1 MPSSTLRS
9 LLVVTLLALAGATVS
24 AAEPISFA
32 DIVAA
37 DQPVAWWRFDS
48 GKEALVD
55 LAPASSLKPIHGRV
69 LGAVKIG
76 PEGPRPPQFPAF
88 DLTNTAIEFKGDGAS
103 IRIQD
108 PGDNSP
114 LDFQNGDA
122 ITLEAWVNVV
132 KLGNGQQMYVVGKG
146 RTKNKDVA
154 AENQNYAL
162 RLSGEKG
169 QACVSFLFRDAD
181 NRAGKQEDFHR
192 WTASDGFG
200 IDSGWHHIAV
210 TYLFGEPESLR
221 GYTDGKLVAGK
232 WDYGGATKE
241 PPVVDNDELWIGSS
255 MGGNPSSTFHGQIDE
270 VALYRTALSAERIT
284 LRYVA
289 VQPPSY
295 ETPEESITAN
305 DVLVEIMQ
313 GIPDKG
319 GWGFPVPT
327 PGDSFRWPHFA
338 LTELPQHYT
347 NHGVRGDRTNP
358 FMFRMSSRM
367 TFPTGEIAFRLRSR
381 SASRLWIDGQ
391 LIAENKYPTR
401 GGDGHNELYPQ
412 PDNEANSL
420 RGLPPGDY
428 EVVGNYRSTGQPCR
442 VQVEAFVGGKKRRL
456 DLGELALAWSS
467 ADAEPASAIIASPQG
482 KSAQFTNAGWEAFV
496 PSLSMA
502 EMNQRRRQEASREW
516 TAHWERKHEQAR
528 SELAKFEPLTV
539 PANPEG
545 SPQQNAIDA
554 FVNAKLA
561 TANTKPLP
569 LTDDASFLRRL
580 CLDTI
585 GTIPTPEIRDAYFA
599 KPQEQ
604 RRGWLIERLLN
615 DAGWADHWVGYWQ
628 DVLAENPNLI
638 NPTLNNTGPFRW
650 WLHEAFED
658 NRPFDR
664 FATELILMEGSTHYG
679 GPAGFGVASQND
691 SPMAAKAHV
700 LAQAFLGME
709 MKCARCHDAPYHP
722 FTQKDLFSLAAM
734 LQRDSLKVPK
744 TSTIPGDPA
753 TLQSLLVKVTLKPG
767 ETIPPDWPFAD
778 ELSGKFAVDMLLNPT
793 DRREQL
799 AALITSPHNRRFGH
813 VIINRMWQRYLG
825 RGLVEPAD
833 DWEHGEPSHPE
844 LMNWLERE
852 LIASGYNLKHVA
864 RLIFQSHTYQ
874 RQPDADAIGNR
885 ARAELFAGPTPRR
898 MSAEQVVD
906 SLFVASGKPWNV
918 EALNIDID
926 STRSYEQS
934 LNLGVPRRAWQFL
947 SMSNERDRPSLSLP
961 TAQPIVDVL
970 EAFGW
975 RGSRPDPLTVRPTE
989 TTVLQPAILANGVLA
1004 LRMSQF
1010 SDDSRMTGL
1019 AIEAATLD
1027 DFITHVTQ
1035 TILTRDPTLAERA
1048 TFHET
1053 LTEGFADRVVDS
1065 SVKSVPRPPQH
1076 TGVGWSNHLK
1086 PEATDRKNAQKT
1098 LIDRGDPPTSRLQ
1111 PSWRE
1116 RAEDMV
1122 WTLLNEP
1129 DFVFIP

>member
-1 MPSSTLRS
+1 MMTQFCRAVFGIAILTIVASTD
-9 LLVVTLLALAGATVS
+9 A
-24 AAEPISFA
+24 AAESTKLA
-32 DIVAA
+32 DVIAA
-37 DQPVAWWRFDS
+37 DQPAVWWRFD
-48 GKEALVD
+48 GAKDIALD
-55 LAPASSLKPIHGRV
+55 LAPASQFKAISGRMA
-69 LGAVKIG
+69 GAIKTGV
-76 PEGPRPPQFPAF
+76 EGPRPPFYPAF
-88 DLTNTAIEFKGDGAS
+88 ESTNNAIEFKGDGAS
-103 IRIQD
+103 LRLQD

-122 ITLEAWVNVV
+122 ITMEAWVNVT
-132 KLGNGQQMYVVGKG
+132 KLGNGQQMYVIGKG

-192 WTASDGFG
+192 WTASEGFG

-210 TYLFGEPESLR
+210 TYVFGEPESLR
-221 GYTDGKLVAGK
+221 GYADGKQVHGK

-255 MGGNPSSTFHGQIDE
+255 MGGNPSSTFYGQIDE
-270 VALYRTALSAERIT
+270 VALYRTALSAERIA

-295 ETPEESITAN
+295 ETPEELVTADN
-305 DVLVEIMQ
+305 VLVEIFE
-313 GIPDKG
+313 GIPDKLT
-319 GWGFPVPT
+319 WNFPVPK
-327 PGDSFRWPHFA
+327 PSEHFA
-338 LTELPQHYT
+338 WPFFAMTELPQHYT
-347 NHGVRGDRTNP
+347 NHGVRGDRSNP
-358 FMFRMSSRM
+358 LMLRLQSRM
-367 TFPTGEIAFRLRSR
+367 TFPAGDISFRIRSR
-381 SASRLWIDGQ
+381 AASRLWIDGK
-391 LIAENKYPTR
+391 LIAENKFPTR

-412 PDNEANSL
+412 PNNEADAL

-428 EVVGNYRSTGQPCR
+428 EATGTFHSTGQLCR
-442 VQVEAFVGGKKRRL
+442 VQLEATVGGKKHRL
-456 DLGELALAWSS
+456 ELGELVMAWSPAGS
-467 ADAEPASAIIASPQG
+467 DPASAVIAAP
-482 KSAQFTNAGWEAFV
+482 KAESATFTNIGWESFA
-496 PSLSMA
+496 PKLSMA
-502 EMNQRRRQEASREW
+502 AMNQHRREVASREW
-516 TAHWERKHEQAR
+516 TAFWDRRHEQAR
-528 SELAKFEPLTV
+528 TDLATFAPLAV
-539 PANPEG
+539 PTNPAG
-545 SPQQNAIDA
+545 YPQHNPIDA
-554 FVNAKLA
+554 FLNAKLA
-561 TANTKPLP
+561 TSDTKPLP

-585 GTIPTPEIRDAYFA
+585 GTIPTLELREAFFQQ
-599 KPQEQ
+599 PQDQ
-604 RRGWLIERLLN
+604 RRNWLTERLLY

-679 GPAGFGVASQND
+679 GPAGFGIASQND

-722 FTQKDLFSLAAM
+722 FTQKDLFSFAAM
-734 LQRDSLKVPK
+734 LNRETLKIPK

-753 TLQSLLVKVTLKPG
+753 ALQSLLVKVTLKPG
-767 ETIPPDWPFAD
+767 EAIPPDWPFAE
-778 ELSGKFAVDMLLNPT
+778 ELSGKFAVDMLLNPN

-813 VIINRMWQRYLG
+813 VIVNRMWQRYMG

-844 LMNWLERE
+844 LLNWLERE

-864 RLIFQSHTYQ
+864 QLIFQSHAYQ

-885 ARAELFAGPTPRR
+885 GRAELFAGPTPRR
-898 MSAEQVVD
+898 MTAEQVVD
-906 SLFVASGKPWNV
+906 SLFVASGKPWHV
-918 EALNIDID
+918 EELNIDVD

-934 LNLGVPRRAWQFL
+934 LNLGVPQRAWQFL

-961 TAQPIVDVL
+961 TAQPVVDVL

-989 TTVLQPAILANGVLA
+989 TTVLQPAILANGVLGQ
-1004 LRMSQF
+1004 RMSQL
-1010 SDDSRMTGL
+1010 SDDSRL
-1019 AIEAATLD
+1019 ATTAVDAKTLD
-1027 DFITHVTQ
+1027 EFITQATQ
-1035 TILTRDPTLAERA
+1035 TILTRDPTPAERDA
-1048 TFHET
+1048 FTKS
-1053 LTEGFADRVVDS
+1053 LSAGFADRHQES
-1065 SVKSVPRPPQH
+1065 SVKSVPRPPRH
-1076 TGVGWSNHLK
+1076 TGVAWSNHLK
-1086 PEATDRKNAQKT
+1086 PEASERKTELKA
-1098 LIDRGDPPTSRLQ
+1098 LIDRGDPPTTRLQ
-1111 PSWRE
+1111 PQWRE
-1116 RAEDMV
+1116 RAEDML
-1122 WTLLNEP
+1122 WALFNEP
-1129 DFVFIP
+1129 DFLFVP